1 MSLKDEVWATLDR
14 IAKQQEEFTK
24 ELKESREAWDKEME
38 EERQARKEANAAWN
52 KQMKESNAAWE
63 KEMKEEKRL
72 RKETNKKLEGYI
84 SVGSDLLEDLFYRA
98 ADKEI
103 DEQGY
108 ILIGE
113 VKYDLLDKNVK
124 GRSGA
129 LMGQYDLVFYN
140 DLHVLIVEVKRKLR
154 LDDFQQI
161 LKHKQTFPLIYL
173 QYQNFQIHL
182 GLASESISPDLLV
195 HAKKEGIYLL
205 QPEEDQITI
214 IAP

>member
-1 MSLKDEVWATLDR
+1 MTDRLDR
-14 IAKQQEEFTK
+14 IEAILDSVAKSQAEFDR
-24 ELKESREAWDKEME
+24 EMKESREAWEKEME
-38 EERQARKEANAAWN
+38 EERQARKEA
-52 KQMKESNAAWE
+52 NAAWE

-161 LKHKQTFPLIYL
+161 LKHKQTFPLIYP

-182 GLASESISPDLLV
+182 GLASESVSPDLLA

-205 QPEEDQITI
+205 QPEEDQIKI